1 MKLEE
6 AHKQLIHAFSRHQV
20 RFIVIGGH
28 AAIYYG
34 SERTTSDIDILV
46 YPDVDNGKR
55 ILAAFSDLKLECEDL
70 SPEDFTNQLVLS
82 FGYRPEEVDIINYII
97 GVDLDAAFERKI
109 EAELDGVTVPV
120 IDIRDLLQN
129 KLSLKRDDL
138 KGLMDQQD
146 ILSLRKKLD
155 NQAGS
160 R

>member
-46 YPDVDNGKR
+46 YPDIDNGKR
-55 ILAAFSDLKLECEDL
+55 ILAAFSDLKLESEDL

-146 ILSLRKKLD
+146 ILTLRKKLD
-155 NQAGS
+155 NQGGS
-160 R
+160 S